1 MPSTVGFIG
10 AGNIGRYH
18 MQNART
24 AGLNLAMVC
33 DVNLQAAEAAKKEF
47 GVAAACGDFRELL
60 RNKDIEGVIIGT
72 PNKFHAEQAIAAL
85 EAGKNVFLE
94 KPMAMNVA
102 EADAIVAARNKSGK
116 IVQMGM
122 VNRFKGSVQALKHF
136 VDAGRCGNVYSAQT
150 FWYRRRGIPGFGGW
164 FTTKSMS
171 GGGALIDIGV
181 HMLDLALYLMG
192 FPKPV
197 AVSGMTYNMWQELG
211 RYTYTSMWG
220 APTPGGKKDVD
231 DYAVAIVRFD
241 NGQTLN
247 VNVSWALNVGF
258 MQPEQGLRLMGDKGG
273 VALEGLDSPHVYTEE
288 AGHIVDMRPYF
299 TNVDPG
305 LEEMKHFAACLKGE
319 AKPMPTAEQGRT
331 VQSILDA
338 IYRSSAE
345 KREVPVA

>member
-1 MPSTVGFIG
+1 
-10 AGNIGRYH
+10 
-18 MQNART
+18 
-24 AGLNLAMVC
+24 
-33 DVNLQAAEAAKKEF
+33 
-47 GVAAACGDFRELL
+47 
-60 RNKDIEGVIIGT
+60 
-72 PNKFHAEQAIAAL
+72 
-85 EAGKNVFLE
+85 
-94 KPMAMNVA
+94 
-102 EADAIVAARNKSGK
+102 
-116 IVQMGM
+116 
-122 VNRFKGSVQALKHF
+122 
-136 VDAGRCGNVYSAQT
+136 
-150 FWYRRRGIPGFGGW
+150 
-164 FTTKSMS
+164 
-171 GGGALIDIGV
+171 
-181 HMLDLALYLMG
+181 
-192 FPKPV
+192 
-197 AVSGMTYNMWQELG
+197 
-211 RYTYTSMWG
+211 
-220 APTPGGKKDVD
+220 VD